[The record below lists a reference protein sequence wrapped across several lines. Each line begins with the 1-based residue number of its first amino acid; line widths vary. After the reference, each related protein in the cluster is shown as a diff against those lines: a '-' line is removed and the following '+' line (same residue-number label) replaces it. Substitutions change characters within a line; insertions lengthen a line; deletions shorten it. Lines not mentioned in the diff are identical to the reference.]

1 MLMGLK
7 RFINGGLW
15 NIFDAFVVLG
25 CILLFIAMLLSRSG
39 TVLVLEEIS
48 EEILLIT
55 WSLFQTFRMIFI
67 AKKQKLA

>member
-1 MLMGLK
+1 MGLK

-55 WSLFQTFRMIFI
+55 WSLF
-67 AKKQKLA
+67 

>member
-1 MLMGLK
+1 MLLGTK
-7 RFINGGLW
+7 RFFKGGCW
-15 NIFDAFVVLG
+15 NIFDTFVVFG
-25 CILLFIAMLLSRSG
+25 CILLFVAMLLSRSG
-39 TVLVLEEIS
+39 TVLILEELS

>member
-1 MLMGLK
+1 MGLR
-7 RFINGGLW
+7 RFLNGGLW